1 MQNRVTVT
9 VGGLKY
15 TLLAA
20 EGEDY
25 VHRVADYVND
35 KLKATTGQGG
45 ISQMDSAVLTAI
57 NIADDRF
64 KEQEASENLRRQI
77 KELLE
82 ENARLKQESTWA
94 SDNSTPAGAPGTSPR
109 TSSPRRSPTAI
120 SGASRYT

>member
-15 TLLAA
+15 TLLST

-25 VHRVADYVND
+25 VHRVADYVNN
-35 KLKATTGQGG
+35 KLRETLGQGG
-45 ISQMDSAVLTAI
+45 ISQMDSAILTAI

-64 KEQEASENLRRQI
+64 KEQDASENLRRQI

-82 ENARLKQESTWA
+82 ENSKLKLELSEAKREIFKLQQK
-94 SDNSTPAGAPGTSPR
+94 R
-109 TSSPRRSPTAI
+109 
-120 SGASRYT
+120 

>member
-15 TLLAA
+15 TLLAI

-25 VHRVADYVND
+25 VHRVADYVNE
-35 KLKATTGQGG
+35 KLKETTGQGG
-45 ISQMDSAVLTAI
+45 ISQMDGAILTAI

-82 ENARLKQESTWA
+82 ENSKLKLELSEAKREIFKLQQK
-94 SDNSTPAGAPGTSPR
+94 R
-109 TSSPRRSPTAI
+109 
-120 SGASRYT
+120 

>member
-15 TLLAA
+15 TLLTT

-35 KLKATTGQGG
+35 KLKETAGQG
-45 ISQMDSAVLTAI
+45 ISQMDGAILTAI

-82 ENARLKQESTWA
+82 ENSKLKLELSEAKREIFKLQQK
-94 SDNSTPAGAPGTSPR
+94 R
-109 TSSPRRSPTAI
+109 
-120 SGASRYT
+120 

>member
-15 TLLAA
+15 TLLTT

-25 VHRVADYVND
+25 VHRVADYVNE
-35 KLKATTGQGG
+35 KLKETTGQGG
-45 ISQMDSAVLTAI
+45 ISQMDGVVLTAI

-64 KEQEASENLRRQI
+64 KEQESSENLRRQI

-82 ENARLKQESTWA
+82 ENSKLKLELSEAKREIFKLQQK
-94 SDNSTPAGAPGTSPR
+94 R
-109 TSSPRRSPTAI
+109 
-120 SGASRYT
+120 

>member
-15 TLLAA
+15 TLLTT

-25 VHRVADYVND
+25 VHRVAAYVNE
-35 KLKATTGQGG
+35 KLKETVRAGG
-45 ISQMDSAVLTAI
+45 ISQMDSAILTAI

-82 ENARLKQESTWA
+82 ESSRLKMELSEAKREVFKLQQK
-94 SDNSTPAGAPGTSPR
+94 R
-109 TSSPRRSPTAI
+109 
-120 SGASRYT
+120 

>member
-15 TLLAA
+15 TLLAT

-45 ISQMDSAVLTAI
+45 ISQMDCAILTAI

-82 ENARLKQESTWA
+82 ESARLKLELSEAKREIFKLQQK
-94 SDNSTPAGAPGTSPR
+94 R
-109 TSSPRRSPTAI
+109 
-120 SGASRYT
+120 

>member
-15 TLLAA
+15 TLLAT

-25 VHRVADYVND
+25 VHRVAAYVNE
-35 KLKATTGQGG
+35 KLKATAAQGG
-45 ISQMDSAVLTAI
+45 ISQMDSAILTAI

-77 KELLE
+77 KDLLE
-82 ENARLKQESTWA
+82 ENAKLKAELSESK
-94 SDNSTPAGAPGTSPR
+94 R
-109 TSSPRRSPTAI
+109 EIFKLQQKR
-120 SGASRYT
+120 

>member
-15 TLLAA
+15 TLLAT

-25 VHRVADYVND
+25 VHRVADYVNNR
-35 KLKATTGQGG
+35 LKETGGQGG
-45 ISQMDSAVLTAI
+45 ISQMDSAILTAI

-82 ENARLKQESTWA
+82 ENSKLKLELSEAKREIFKLQQK
-94 SDNSTPAGAPGTSPR
+94 R
-109 TSSPRRSPTAI
+109 
-120 SGASRYT
+120 

>member
-1 MQNRVTVT
+1 M
-9 VGGLKY
+9 KY
-15 TLLAA
+15 TLLAV
-20 EGEDY
+20 EDENY

-82 ENARLKQESTWA
+82 ENARLKQELSEA
-94 SDNSTPAGAPGTSPR
+94 KR
-109 TSSPRRSPTAI
+109 EIFKLQQKR
-120 SGASRYT
+120 